1 MRVAIENEGLK
12 ETDKMAD
19 APKGS
24 FAPLEKVLPNPNEPD
39 WEAPSDVLHPQNF
52 DETSE
57 EVFTSSEAHNGSG
70 VGLTSEEI
78 LAAFSTVERI
88 LNSKIDIINR
98 QGAELFR
105 SSNYQ
110 EALSKAEHG
119 KNLTI
124 ILNKVSELHNDW
136 IFLSKGLEALGE
148 RSQSGSKPSGRHRRA
163 PVKLEVRFEDG
174 ESIFENS
181 AVETFCKTLV
191 KIGIQRVEALGIQR
205 LNHPLISNSPPE
217 KKYTSHQVGDHY
229 IITHFNTDDKRK
241 LLLYIAEQL
250 GILIEAEIIS

>member
-1 MRVAIENEGLK
+1 MENEGLK
-12 ETDKMAD
+12 EPDKMAD
-19 APKGS
+19 EPKGS

-39 WEAPSDVLHPQNF
+39 WEAPLDVLHPQNF

-57 EVFTSSEAHNGSG
+57 EVYTASEAHNGSG
-70 VGLTSEEI
+70 DGLNSEKI
-78 LAAFSTVERI
+78 FAALSTVERI

-124 ILNKVSELHNDW
+124 FVNKVSELHNDW
-136 IFLSKGLEALGE
+136 IFLSKELGALGE
-148 RSQSGSKPSGRHRRA
+148 RNQSESKPSGRNRRA
-163 PVKLEVRFEDG
+163 PVKLAVRFEDG
-174 ESIFENS
+174 ESIFESS
-181 AVETFCKTLV
+181 AAETFCKTLV

-217 KKYTSHQVGDHY
+217 KKYTSNQVGDHY

-241 LLLYIAEQL
+241 LLLHIAEQL
-250 GILIEAEIIS
+250 GISLEAEIVS